1 MKKGLNVEQMPN
13 KYGIKIKKCCA
24 SCAHKCLNDFG
35 QRNCMLTNKR
45 VRAGQVCENW
55 EMNEQLE
62 MLGCQRGKVQRRA
75 YQLTLLEVRASEGLA
90 ELRGEAITPKPLEDI
105 RKEFEAEHGSRF
117 EDF

>member
-1 MKKGLNVEQMPN
+1 MKERSDVEQVPN

-24 SCAHKCLNDFG
+24 SCAHKCLHDFG
-35 QRNCMLTNKR
+35 QRNCLLTNKR
-45 VRAGQVCENW
+45 VRAGHICGDW
-55 EMNEQLE
+55 EMSEQLKT
-62 MLGCQRGKVQRRA
+62 LGCERGKVQRRA

-90 ELRGEAITPKPLEDI
+90 ELRGEVITPKTLEDI

>member
-1 MKKGLNVEQMPN
+1 MKFNKFESVPN
-13 KYGIKIKKCCA
+13 RYGHMVKKCCA

-35 QRNCMLTNKR
+35 QRNCLLTKKR
-45 VRAGQVCENW
+45 VRASFVCGDW
-55 EMNEQLE
+55 EMNEQLQT
-62 MLGCQRGKVQRRA
+62 LGCEQGKVQRRA

-105 RKEFEAEHGSRF
+105 QKEFEAENGSRF